1 MRFSIEK
8 TGSRERTKYAFV
20 IAPLW
25 VPFLLAIFWTVEW
38 FRAPGLKTPAVFTIF
53 LGFFLSYGG
62 TILLGWPAFQF
73 LRSRKWTSPWIAV
86 LLGFVIAIATYSGF
100 LFLFGL
106 ILGFEVGESV
116 SFVASMIA
124 AGWLGEPPASSVLA
138 LVIGPTG
145 MLVGITLWLIARP
158 DRD

>member
-1 MRFSIEK
+1 MRFGFERA
-8 TGSRERTKYAFV
+8 GSRERAKYAFA

-25 VPFLLAIFWTVEW
+25 VPLLLTIFWTVEW
-38 FRAPGLKTPAVFTIF
+38 FRAPGLKTPAAFTIF
-53 LGFFLSYGG
+53 LGIFLSYGG
-62 TILLGWPAFQF
+62 TFLLGWPAFRF

-86 LLGFVIAIATYSGF
+86 SLGFAIAMATYSGF
-100 LFLFGL
+100 LFVFGL

-116 SFVASMIA
+116 NFVASMIA
-124 AGWLGEPPASSVLA
+124 ASWLGEPPASSVLA